1 MMSDGQYRGMA
12 MGMLAIA
19 TVGLVVLAAI
29 ELAEYRVVAQ
39 GDRGVESQRS
49 EP

>member
-1 MMSDGQYRGMA
+1 MSDGQYRDIAMA
-12 MGMLAIA
+12 MFAIA

-39 GDRGVESQRS
+39 GDRGVESQTS